1 MFWLISSDV
10 RVHVESFLVVAV
22 DNTSNGVFDVSPT
35 VGLEGCLAEVI
46 LVFGVRQGPCVG
58 LQLLNVL
65 LNLFQSFFLF
75 LSLFFPL
82 PFPYLRPYFNILTL
96 LLAFLTLGFSRFRP
110 LSRVERSILAG
121 VGWFIGNWGLIEFGL
136 VDSTLSI
143 LLGIEGNILFLL

>member
-35 VGLEGCLAEVI
+35 VGLEGSLAEVI
-46 LVFGVRQGPCVG
+46 LVFGVCQRPRVWF
-58 LQLLNVL
+58 QLLNVL

-96 LLAFLTLGFSRFRP
+96 LLAFLALGFSRFRP

-121 VGWFIGNWGLIEFGL
+121 VGWFAGNWGLIEFGL